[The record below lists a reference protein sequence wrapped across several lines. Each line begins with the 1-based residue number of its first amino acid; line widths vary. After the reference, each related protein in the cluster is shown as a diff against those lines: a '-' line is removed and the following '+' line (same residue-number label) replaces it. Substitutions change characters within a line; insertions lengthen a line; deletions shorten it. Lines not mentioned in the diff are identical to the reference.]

1 MSEQDKT
8 GGNES
13 KNSMMTR
20 RTTLTLAAAVATF
33 GAAMGM
39 RAPAAWAQ
47 GKMEG
52 DNDERNVSTIL
63 RQPSVEFKLGCL
75 AFSAVD

>member
-13 KNSMMTR
+13 NNNMTR

-39 RAPAAWAQ
+39 RAPTAWAQ
-47 GKMEG
+47 AKW
-52 DNDERNVSTIL
+52 RARRKAKPTV
-63 RQPSVEFKLGCL
+63 R
-75 AFSAVD
+75 